1 MEIIK
6 EKLTSRKLILTVIS
20 VITTISM
27 GIGYDIPPALIAEIS
42 AGITAVYVIVEG
54 IKDALAAWQRPAAK

>member
-1 MEIIK
+1 MITKI
-6 EKLTSRKLILTVIS
+6 TSRKLILTVIS

-27 GIGYDIPPALIAEIS
+27 GIGYDIQPALIAELS

-54 IKDALAAWQRPAAK
+54 IIDAIKKPTK

>member
-1 MEIIK
+1 MIT
-6 EKLTSRKLILTVIS
+6 KLTSRKLILTVIS

-27 GIGYDIPPALIAEIS
+27 GIGYDIQPALIAELS

-54 IKDALAAWQRPAAK
+54 IIDAIKKPTK

>member
-1 MEIIK
+1 MK

-27 GIGYDIPPALIAEIS
+27 GIGYDIPPATIAELS

-54 IKDALAAWQRPAAK
+54 LRDAIQAWKK

>member
-1 MEIIK
+1 MTIIK

-27 GIGYDIPPALIAEIS
+27 GIGYDIPATTIAELS